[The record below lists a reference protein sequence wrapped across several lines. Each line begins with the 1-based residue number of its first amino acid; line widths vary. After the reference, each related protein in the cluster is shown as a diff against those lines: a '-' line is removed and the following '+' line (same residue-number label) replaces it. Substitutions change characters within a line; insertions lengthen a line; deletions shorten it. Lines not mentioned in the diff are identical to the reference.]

1 MEFVALSTDVL
12 NTLAKEDRCLKRM
25 FQGVYPA
32 GRLPR
37 NPNTKVRQAYI
48 VNTDPAGEPG
58 QHWLGIW
65 TEGNECEVFDS
76 YGLPLTQYSDPDLHR
91 WWSQWPVIQRSDTSL
106 QALDSQTCGHYVL
119 FYLKAK
125 ARGESLQDFLARW
138 NINNLV
144 MNDQRVAEQMTKLIK
159 SEVREMLEKPQ
170 DHEQCNCSYQSFLC
184 CQNQ

>member
-1 MEFVALSTDVL
+1 
-12 NTLAKEDRCLKRM
+12 M

-32 GRLPR
+32 DRLPR
-37 NPNTKVRQAYI
+37 NPNTTVRQAYI

-58 QHWLGIW
+58 QHWPGIW
-65 TEGNECEVFDS
+65 NEGNECEVFDS
-76 YGLPLTQYSDPDLHR
+76 HGLPLTQYNDPDLHR

-125 ARGESLQDFLARW
+125 VRGESLQDFLVRW

-144 MNDQRVAEQMTKLIK
+144 MNNQRLADQMTKLVK
-159 SEVREMLEKPQ
+159 SEVRVMLDKPQ